1 VGEIAGHTALVVG
14 GGRGLGRSTALA
26 LAAEG
31 ASVMVAARTADDVAA
46 VAGAVT
52 KAGGSARAEVGDASI
67 EADAERMIRGAVSW
81 TGRLDVLVVCA
92 GAALIKPL
100 PDVSASEWDH
110 VFAMNTRSVF
120 LTNRAALRP
129 MLAAGR
135 GLIVNLAS
143 RVGVTGAANVVA
155 YTAAKAAVI
164 GFSRALALEV
174 KPKGVRVTSLAPAP
188 MDTPMRWSATPDFSR
203 DKVIAPGAV
212 GDLILY
218 LARHPDVTIEDAVI
232 PASIRY

>member
-1 VGEIAGHTALVVG
+1 LTGQTAIIVGA
-14 GGRGLGRSTALA
+14 GRGLGRAASLA
-26 LAAEG
+26 LGKAG
-31 ASVMVAARTADDVAA
+31 ASVLVAARTAKDVEA
-46 VAGAVT
+46 VAREVEA
-52 KAGGSARAEVGDASI
+52 AGGAARAVVGDASV
-67 EADAERMIRGAVSW
+67 EADADRIVSTASAW
-81 TGRLDVLVVCA
+81 TGRVDVLVVCA
-92 GAALIKPL
+92 GSALIKPL
-100 PDVSASEWDH
+100 PEVSAADWDN

-120 LTNRAALRP
+120 LTNRAALKP

-174 KPKGVRVTSLAPAP
+174 KPKGVRVTCLAPAP

-203 DKVIAPGAV
+203 DKVIAPDAV
-212 GDLILY
+212 VDLILY
-218 LARHPDVTIEDAVI
+218 LARRPDVTVEDAMV

>member
-1 VGEIAGHTALVVG
+1 
-14 GGRGLGRSTALA
+14 
-26 LAAEG
+26 
-31 ASVMVAARTADDVAA
+31 
-46 VAGAVT
+46 
-52 KAGGSARAEVGDASI
+52 
-67 EADAERMIRGAVSW
+67 
-81 TGRLDVLVVCA
+81 
-92 GAALIKPL
+92 
-100 PDVSASEWDH
+100 
-110 VFAMNTRSVF
+110 VF

-155 YTAAKAAVI
+155 YSAAKAAVI

-174 KPKGVRVTSLAPAP
+174 KPKGVRVASLAPAP

-203 DKVIAPGAV
+203 DKVIAPDAV
-212 GDLILY
+212 VDLILY